1 MKEESKRGF
10 YAGNY
15 FPHYMNN
22 GSPYFGQGI
31 HPNPFMNYSN
41 TNYPRVNIFQNMNNM
56 NSLNYNQLM
65 IQMQN
70 LKKEIED
77 IKLKGNIQKEN
88 FNNQI
93 NALKNNYEK
102 KMYIMGIEMNNLRAF
117 DEKIIKKLD
126 EIETIVKSMN
136 VHEITDSNLNTEIKS
151 LNEKLK
157 SLELQ
162 LRQLK
167 EDMEEKNKKNLEE
180 VNRLEKEIISLKIRI
195 KELQGILVGRK
206 ILKILLKIIIKNCFD
221 NYYGQGTVINVQKLI
236 EPKYFPYI
244 KIANNLIDIVLTKNK
259 IIHINNEI
267 NNIIDIIN
275 ENSTYGDILLLVKNV
290 LKKND
295 YENIQNLLNEK
306 LLFNQICKDEIIGI
320 DEEIS
325 TIINKKYK

>member
-15 FPHYMNN
+15 FPRYMNN
-22 GSPYFGQGI
+22 ESPYFGQGI
-31 HPNPFMNYSN
+31 YSNPFMNYHN
-41 TNYPRVNIFQNMNNM
+41 TNYPRINIYQNMHNI
-56 NSLNYNQLM
+56 NSPNYNQLM
-65 IQMQN
+65 IQMQD

-88 FNNQI
+88 FINQI
-93 NALKNNYEK
+93 NALKNDNN
-102 KMYIMGIEMNNLRAF
+102 IMRIEIKNLRAF

-126 EIETIVKSMN
+126 EVETIVKSMK
-136 VHEITDSNLNTEIKS
+136 VHEITDSNLNSEIKS

-206 ILKILLKIIIKNCFD
+206 ILKILLKLIIKNCFD

-236 EPKYFPYI
+236 EQKYFPYI
-244 KIANNLIDIVLTKNK
+244 KIANNLINIILTKNK

-275 ENSTYGDILLLVKNV
+275 ENSTYGDILLLVKNA

-295 YENIQNLLNEK
+295 YENILNLLNEK
-306 LLFNQICKDEIIGI
+306 LLFNQICKDEIIGK